1 MPNFIVQ
8 ERDQR
13 FLLFEVLNVPSL
25 FSHPKF
31 SELSEEV
38 ASMVLD
44 EAQKLA
50 TEVVYPTLGVGDKE
64 GCRLENG
71 QVYVP
76 KAFHACYKA
85 FCEAAWN
92 NIDISKEVGGQ
103 GFPMILAAAA
113 REWFSHNFAFLS
125 YPDLTQ
131 GASHL
136 IDVFGSKEQK
146 SKYLPGM
153 VSGKWGGTMCL
164 TEPQAGSDVGALT
177 TKAVRQPD
185 GTFRIKGT
193 KVFITGGDHDLAENI
208 IHPVLARI
216 EGDPPGTKGISIFLV
231 PKFLVNEDGTLGR
244 RNDYEIGKIEE
255 KLGIHGSSTCLIN
268 FGDNGDCYAELLGN
282 EREGMKVMFL
292 MMNGARLGVGMQ
304 GVASAS
310 AAYLHAL
317 QYAKERIQ
325 GTSIERFKDPTA
337 PRVPI
342 IEHPDV
348 RRMLLWMKSHS
359 EAIRALLYFTYFCLD
374 KVETAASEEE
384 GESWRGM
391 LEILTPVCKA
401 FATEAGFQVADMAL
415 QVYGGAGYT
424 QDYPAEQLLRDARI
438 APIYEGTNGIQ
449 ALDLVGRK
457 LSMKSGAYF
466 RELLD
471 YMGQSLSELEE
482 SNATAE
488 IAKAVRKA
496 LGRITESAFLF
507 MQASAE
513 GRLVIPLS
521 YAHSFLRMLGT
532 VVCAWLLTW
541 EAAVAAKKLDESK
554 SAGKTL
560 DPGKDREA
568 AFYQGKLLSAR
579 YFATNVLPQVEAL
592 FQGIQSQDVS
602 MVEMHEESFA

>member
-1 MPNFIVQ
+1 VPNFIVQ

-13 FLLFEVLNVPSL
+13 FLLFEVLNVQSL

-31 SELSEEV
+31 SEFSEDV

-44 EAQKLA
+44 EAQKVA
-50 TEVVYPTLGVGDKE
+50 TEVIYPTLSTGDKE

-76 KAFHACYKA
+76 KAFHACYRA
-85 FCEAAWN
+85 YCEAAWN
-92 NIDISKEVGGQ
+92 SVDISKEAGGQ
-103 GFPMILAAAA
+103 GFPRILGAAA

-131 GASHL
+131 GAAHL
-136 IDVFGSKEQK
+136 IERFGSEEQK
-146 SKYLPGM
+146 SKYLPSM
-153 VSGKWGGTMCL
+153 VSGKWAGTMCL

-177 TKAVRQPD
+177 TKAIRQPD

-193 KVFITGGDHDLAENI
+193 KVFITGGDHDLTENI

-216 EGDPPGTKGISIFLV
+216 EGDPAGTKGISLFLV
-231 PKFLVNEDGTLGR
+231 PKFLVNKDGTLGR
-244 RNDYEIGKIEE
+244 RNDFEIGKIEE

-268 FGDNGDCYAELLGN
+268 FGDNGECYAELLGN
-282 EREGMKVMFL
+282 EREGMKIMFL
-292 MMNGARLGVGMQ
+292 MMNGARLSVGMQ

-317 QYAKERIQ
+317 QYAKERLQ

-337 PRVPI
+337 TRVPI

-348 RRMLLWMKSHS
+348 RRMLMWMKSHA

-374 KVETAASEEE
+374 KWETAASEEE
-384 GESWRGM
+384 GESWRG
-391 LEILTPVCKA
+391 LVEILTPVCKA
-401 FATEAGFQVADMAL
+401 FASEAGFQVADMAV

-424 QDYPAEQLLRDARI
+424 QDYLAEQLLRDSRI

-457 LSMKSGAYF
+457 LAMKSGAYF
-466 RELLD
+466 RGLLEH
-471 YMGQSLSELEE
+471 MGQSLGEFEE
-482 SNATAE
+482 TPATAE

-496 LGRITESAFLF
+496 LGRIEESAFIF

-513 GRLVIPLS
+513 GRLVVPLS
-521 YAHSFLRMLGT
+521 YAHPFLRMFGT

-541 EAAVAAKKLDESK
+541 EAAVAAKKLEEAR

-560 DPGKDREA
+560 EVGEDKEA

-579 YFATNVLPQVEAL
+579 YFATNVLPQAEAL
-592 FQGIQSQDVS
+592 FQGIQSQDLS

>member
-13 FLLFEVLNVPSL
+13 FLLFEVLNVQSL

-31 SELSEEV
+31 SELSEDV

-50 TEVVYPTLGVGDKE
+50 TEVVYPTLSTGDKE

-76 KAFHACYKA
+76 KAFHACYRA
-85 FCEAAWN
+85 YCEAAWN
-92 NIDISKEVGGQ
+92 SIDISKEAGGQ
-103 GFPMILAAAA
+103 GFPRILGTAV

-136 IDVFGSKEQK
+136 IDGFGSEEQK
-146 SKYLPGM
+146 NKYLPGM
-153 VSGKWGGTMCL
+153 VSGKWAGTMCL

-177 TKAVRQPD
+177 TKAIRQPD

-193 KVFITGGDHDLAENI
+193 KVFITGGDHDLTENI

-216 EGDPPGTKGISIFLV
+216 EGDPAGTKGISLFLV
-231 PKFLVNEDGTLGR
+231 PKFLVNKDGTLGN
-244 RNDYEIGKIEE
+244 RNDFEIGKIEE

-268 FGDNGDCYAELLGN
+268 FGDNGECYAELLGN
-282 EREGMKVMFL
+282 EREGMKIMFL
-292 MMNGARLGVGMQ
+292 MMNGARLSVGMQ

-317 QYAKERIQ
+317 QYAKERLQ

-348 RRMLLWMKSHS
+348 RRMLLWMKSHA
-359 EAIRALLYFTYFCLD
+359 EAIRALLYFTSFCLD
-374 KVETAASEEE
+374 KWETAASEEE
-384 GESWRGM
+384 GESWRG
-391 LEILTPVCKA
+391 LVEILTPVCKA
-401 FATEAGFQVADMAL
+401 FASEAGFQVADMAV

-424 QDYPAEQLLRDARI
+424 QDYPAEQLLRDSRI

-457 LSMKSGAYF
+457 LAMKSGAYF
-466 RELLD
+466 RGLLEH
-471 YMGQSLSELEE
+471 MGQSLGEFEE
-482 SNATAE
+482 TPATAE

-496 LGRITESAFLF
+496 LGRIEEAAFIF

-513 GRLVIPLS
+513 GRLVVPLS
-521 YAHSFLRMLGT
+521 YAHPFLRMFGT

-541 EAAVAAKKLDESK
+541 EAAVAAKKLEEAK
-554 SAGKTL
+554 SAGKAL
-560 DPGKDREA
+560 EVGEDKEA

-592 FQGIQSQDVS
+592 FQGIQSQDLS